1 MSGNKVNSK
10 ADELYYEFLK
20 YLGAISL
27 SFATLERAVV
37 RAICLTIGGTDWSAG
52 LIVTDQMSY
61 RATVD
66 LLAKLASKKLP
77 PQFASAVNG
86 LIPNLR
92 KAGEDRN
99 SIIHATI
106 AIAPSFNEEL
116 IFIPVRRSTQSAKR
130 LSLRIFK
137 NTLSRLQKTR
147 FDMESLNAKMLSY
160 FKDQRPEHE

>member
-1 MSGNKVNSK
+1 MSESEKEFNKSS
-10 ADELYYEFLK
+10 DELYYEFLK

-52 LIVTDQMSY
+52 FIVTDQMSY

-77 PQFASAVNG
+77 PQFASAVND

-92 KAGEDRN
+92 KAGKDRN
-99 SIIHATI
+99 RIIHSTI
-106 AIAPSFNEEL
+106 AIVPSFNEEL
-116 IFIPVRRSTQSAKR
+116 VFIPVRRSNQPSER
-130 LSLRIFK
+130 LSLRTFK
-137 NTLSRLQKTR
+137 GKLLRLQKTR
-147 FDMESLNAKMLSY
+147 SELESLNAKMLSY
-160 FKDQRPEHE
+160 FKRM